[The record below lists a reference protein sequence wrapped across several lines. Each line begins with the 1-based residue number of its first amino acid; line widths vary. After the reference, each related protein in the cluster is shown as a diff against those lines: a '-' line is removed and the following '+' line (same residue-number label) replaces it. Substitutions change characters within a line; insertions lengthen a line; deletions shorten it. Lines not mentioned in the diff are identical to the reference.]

1 MNKFLLKE
9 TLNYPNQHKS
19 KDNID
24 FIDILIYDTLDTD
37 ELLIAYYDWYGDI
50 DLEAILF
57 FVEDHFSHKLFVL
70 NANDGNGR
78 VNITF
83 KFIKDL
89 SQ

>member
-9 TLNYPNQHKS
+9 TLKYPNKHKS

-57 FVEDHFSHKLFVL
+57 FVVDYFLQILFVL
-70 NANDGNGR
+70 N
-78 VNITF
+78 VNFGIV
-83 KFIKDL
+83 
-89 SQ
+89 